1 MSTATQPLAVPRI
14 GFTALARDY
23 SVLVKARVTTLIIL
37 TTWCGAYFA
46 AAGRALLP
54 CRGPCSMRCSASDS

>member
-14 GFTALARDY
+14 GIGALAHDY

-37 TTWCGAYFA
+37 TTWSGAYFA
-46 AAGRALLP
+46 AAR
-54 CRGPCSMRCSASDS
+54 